1 MSTRKLTL
9 EEKVKIVHEAEQLG
23 FTETA
28 LKYKRQDYE
37 ANIDINT

>member
-9 EEKVKIVHEAEQLG
+9 EERVKIVQKAEQLG

-28 LKYKRQDYE
+28 LKHGITQRYLFVL
-37 ANIDINT
+37 